1 MSVLVLF
8 ETPGGYALFKLLD
21 EGKLASADSLW
32 EEFQTPERA
41 AKVVK
46 LKAFSKF
53 QDTATAVAAATAI
66 QNSTLDKS
74 LTKFLKKECEGEQ
87 SRLAIIDKKLGSQ
100 IKEKLGIK
108 CIHDNSVSELMRGI
122 RSQMETLVTG
132 MPESDL
138 RAMKLGL
145 SHSMARYKLKFSPE
159 KVDVMIIQA
168 IALLDELDKELNT
181 YSMRVREW
189 YGWHFPEMA
198 KIVTDNTMFAKT
210 VKKVGFRTN
219 FATTDLSDILP
230 EDVEQAVKE
239 AAEVSMGTEV
249 SKDDIDNI
257 SDLCDQVANMS
268 VYRTQLFD
276 YLKNRM
282 MAIAPNLTCIVGELV
297 GARLIA
303 HAGSLM
309 SLAKHPASTV
319 QILGAEKALFRA
331 LKTKH
336 DTPKYGLIYHASLV
350 GQAAPKF
357 KGKISRVLA
366 AKTSLSARMDALG
379 DTDGV
384 TVGLEHRLK
393 VENRLRR
400 LEGGAPVKIS
410 GQGSN
415 NSSTTKTPQRHEPA
429 RNVATYN
436 DKTDVV
442 LAAPAAGGE
451 DKDKKKKKKKAKVQ
465 EEAAANVR
473 AAAAAPPAAEPA
485 SEKKK
490 GKRYFEEAAGEGE
503 KKKKKKKTE
512 SS

>member
-1 MSVLVLF
+1 
-8 ETPGGYALFKLLD
+8 
-21 EGKLASADSLW
+21 
-32 EEFQTPERA
+32 
-41 AKVVK
+41 
-46 LKAFSKF
+46 
-53 QDTATAVAAATAI
+53 
-66 QNSTLDKS
+66 
-74 LTKFLKKECEGEQ
+74 
-87 SRLAIIDKKLGSQ
+87 
-100 IKEKLGIK
+100 
-108 CIHDNSVSELMRGI
+108 
-122 RSQMETLVTG
+122 
-132 MPESDL
+132 
-138 RAMKLGL
+138 
-145 SHSMARYKLKFSPE
+145 
-159 KVDVMIIQA
+159 VMIIQA

-230 EDVEQAVKE
+230 EDVEHSVKE

-257 SDLCDQVANMS
+257 SDLCDQVANIA

-379 DTDGV
+379 DSEGV

-400 LEGGAPVKIS
+400 LEGGAPTKIS
-410 GQGSN
+410 GQGNN
-415 NSSTTKTPQRHEPA
+415 NSTKTPQRHEPA
-429 RNVATYN
+429 KNVATYN
-436 DKTDVV
+436 DSKDVV
-442 LAAPAAGGE
+442 LAAGLAAPIAGE
-451 DKDKKKKKKKAKVQ
+451 DKDKKKKKKKAKV
-465 EEAAANVR
+465 EEAAI
-473 AAAAAPPAAEPA
+473 AARPAAPAVDAP

-490 GKRYFEEAAGEGE
+490 GKRYFEEAVGEGE
-503 KKKKKKKTE
+503 KKKKKKKSEE
-512 SS
+512 S

>member
-1 MSVLVLF
+1 MSLLVLF

-32 EEFQTPERA
+32 EDFQSPERA

-66 QNSTLDKS
+66 QNQTLDKS
-74 LTKFLKKECEGEQ
+74 LSKFLKKEVGEDG
-87 SRLAIIDKKLGSQ
+87 RLAILDKKLGSQ

-108 CIHDNSVSELMRGI
+108 CIHDNSVGELMRGI
-122 RSQMETLVTG
+122 RSQLETLLTG
-132 MPESDL
+132 VAESDM

-145 SHSMARYKLKFSPE
+145 SHSMARFKLKFSPE

-230 EDVEQAVKE
+230 EDIEHAVKE
-239 AAEVSMGTEV
+239 AAEVSMGTEI
-249 SKDDIDNI
+249 SKDDIENI
-257 SDLCDQVANMS
+257 SDLCDQVAS
-268 VYRTQLFD
+268 ISIYRTQLFD

-282 MAIAPNLTCIVGELV
+282 MAIAPNLTCLVGELV

-350 GQAAPKF
+350 GQADPKF

-379 DTDGV
+379 ESEGV
-384 TVGLEHRLK
+384 TVGLELRLK

-400 LEGGAPVKIS
+400 LEGGQPVKIS
-410 GQGSN
+410 GQGN
-415 NSSTTKTPQRHEPA
+415 KTPARHEPA

-436 DKTDVV
+436 DSRDVV
-442 LAAPAAGGE
+442 LSNAAAPE
-451 DKDKKKKKKKAKVQ
+451 TDKDKKKKKKAKKE
-465 EEAAANVR
+465 EEAAVAPVVATR
-473 AAAAAPPAAEPA
+473 AEEPA
-485 SEKKK
+485 TEKKK
-490 GKRYFEEAAGEGE
+490 GKRYYEEAAGAGAEPVSE
-503 KKKKKKKTE
+503 KKKKKKKTDA
-512 SS
+512 